1 MKPNN
6 QLDPQK
12 ASDYDQ
18 LARKYQW
25 YGPEI
30 LFGLC
35 YDLVKTGDK
44 LLDIGIG
51 TGLCSSLFFKHGLEI
66 YGLDSSDEMLAM
78 CRKKGITQELKN
90 CDLLDTPLPYA
101 DAQFDIIIS
110 GGVFHF
116 IEDLQPIFKEIARL
130 IKPNG
135 LFAFTNKTFSDEL
148 PIDSYSKF
156 SKEGIFIFSHS
167 DHYIHQ
173 LLKENSF
180 QRLKELKFFA
190 LDDDERDL
198 LLKSYVVQKTPKG
211 Y

>member
-1 MKPNN
+1 MKPDN

-12 ASDYDQ
+12 ASEYDQ

-35 YDLVKTGDK
+35 YELVKPGDK

-66 YGLDSSDEMLAM
+66 YGLDSSDEMLTM
-78 CRKKGITQELKN
+78 CKKKGIARELKN
-90 CDLLDTPLPYA
+90 WDLLNLPLPYP

-110 GGVFHF
+110 GGVLHF
-116 IEDLQPIFKEIARL
+116 FEDLQPMFKEKARL

-135 LFAFTNKTFSDEL
+135 IFTFTIKVVTEDL

-156 SKEGIFIFSHS
+156 SEEGILVFSHS
-167 DHYIHQ
+167 DHYIRQ
-173 LLKENSF
+173 LLKENGF
-180 QRLKELKFFA
+180 QILKELKFFA
-190 LDDDERDL
+190 MDDNEKDL
-198 LLKSYVVQKTPKG
+198 LLKSYVACKSK
-211 Y
+211 

>member
-6 QLDPQK
+6 QLDPQR

-18 LARKYQW
+18 LARKYHW
-25 YGPEI
+25 YGPDI

-35 YDLVKTGDK
+35 YDLVKPGDK

-66 YGLDSSDEMLAM
+66 YGLDSSNEMLAM
-78 CRKKGITQELKN
+78 CKKKGITQELKN
-90 CDLLDTPLPYA
+90 WDLLDLPLPYS
-101 DAQFDIIIS
+101 DAKFDIIIS

-116 IEDLQPIFKEIARL
+116 FEDLQTIFKEIARL

-135 LFAFTNKTFSDEL
+135 IFAFTTKTFSEAL
-148 PIDSYSKF
+148 PIDSF
-156 SKEGIFIFSHS
+156 SKYSSEGIFVFSHS

-173 LLKENSF
+173 HLKKNGF
-180 QRLKELKFFA
+180 QHLKELKFFA
-190 LDDDERDL
+190 LDDDEQDL
-198 LLKSYVVQKTPKG
+198 PLKSYVSQKLEPG
-211 Y
+211 